1 MNMKNPTVLA
11 LGAFL
16 AAWAAT
22 DFALDYR
29 AVLWAVCSGVF
40 GYASPNEEMSQSD
53 FFTLYFASLGI
64 LGGLA
69 GYVITHLLSEIKRLN
84 SRVDEIYNILL
95 DR

>member
-1 MNMKNPTVLA
+1 
-11 LGAFL
+11 
-16 AAWAAT
+16 
-22 DFALDYR
+22 
-29 AVLWAVCSGVF
+29 
-40 GYASPNEEMSQSD
+40 MSQQD
-53 FFTLYFASLGI
+53 FFTLYIATIGV

>member
-1 MNMKNPTVLA
+1 MGCLLRRLRIREP
-11 LGAFL
+11 
-16 AAWAAT
+16 
-22 DFALDYR
+22 
-29 AVLWAVCSGVF
+29 
-40 GYASPNEEMSQSD
+40 EEMSQSD

>member
-1 MNMKNPTVLA
+1 MGCMLRSLRIREP
-11 LGAFL
+11 
-16 AAWAAT
+16 
-22 DFALDYR
+22 
-29 AVLWAVCSGVF
+29 
-40 GYASPNEEMSQSD
+40 EEMSQSD